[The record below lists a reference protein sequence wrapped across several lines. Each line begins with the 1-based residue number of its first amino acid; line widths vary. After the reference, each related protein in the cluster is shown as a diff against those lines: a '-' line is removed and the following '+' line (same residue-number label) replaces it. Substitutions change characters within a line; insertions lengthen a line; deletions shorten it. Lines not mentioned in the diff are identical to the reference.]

1 MVSKTKTWQ
10 QKSLQVYISQFQILY
25 NFPIMF
31 DAQPRVMSERKI
43 SHLIFFL
50 LALIFAILESC
61 SAIIVC
67 GGRWLRYHK
76 FEDIPMWKLYTTGCV
91 GVAGG
96 ITTIFHMGAYA
107 VAPLIPNIMQPFW
120 KMQETWQRLKISLS
134 SSTSWTWERILY
146 VALQLIIIVGNFS
159 PLLTSVIVVLIDVD
173 SVGLL
178 SISYQY
184 DTFTLF
190 IFRCFLTSLCIREA
204 YRIFW
209 FVLFFSVTMCRF
221 ALDFATT
228 IGRLWNPKMFTD
240 LYTQYFLLYSAL
252 SGISEFS
259 VFCCMAATLMVGIIL
274 NFLTLRLYSKLPLLF
289 HLTTTVFAV
298 VIPILVN
305 LTLPPIVM
313 SHEETRKLLKM
324 RYLRYR
330 PYRKQNPVLF
340 RVIRAM
346 RPLAFHAGLFDHRF
360 FKLQRSTMFTFYKV
374 YVDYTIVA
382 LLYIPV

>member
-1 MVSKTKTWQ
+1 
-10 QKSLQVYISQFQILY
+10 
-25 NFPIMF
+25 MF
-31 DAQPRVMSERKI
+31 DAQLSVISERKI

-50 LALIFAILESC
+50 LSVIFAILEFG

-67 GGRWLRYHK
+67 GGRWLRFHK
-76 FEDIPMWKLYTTGCV
+76 FEDIPMWRLYTTGCI
-91 GVAGG
+91 GVAGS
-96 ITTIFHMGAYA
+96 IIIIFHTTTYA
-107 VAPLIPNIMQPFW
+107 VAPLVPNIMEQFW
-120 KMQETWQRLKISLS
+120 ELQETWRRLKISPS
-134 SSTSWTWERILY
+134 SSTSWTWEQILY
-146 VALQLIIIVGNFS
+146 VSLQLIILAGNFL
-159 PLLTSVIVVLIDVD
+159 PVLTSLIGVLIDVD
-173 SVGLL
+173 PFGLL
-178 SISYQY
+178 LLSNKYN
-184 DTFTLF
+184 TFPLF
-190 IFRCFLTSLCIREA
+190 MFRCFLTSVCIREA

-209 FVLFFSVTMCRF
+209 FVLFFGVTMCRF

-240 LYTQYFLLYSAL
+240 IYTQYFLLYSAL

-259 VFCCMAATLMVGIIL
+259 LFCAMGATLMIGIAI
-274 NFLTLRLYSKLPLLF
+274 NFLTLRLYSKLPLIL

-305 LTLPPIVM
+305 LTLPPVVM
-313 SHEETRKLLKM
+313 THEETRKLLKM
-324 RYLRYR
+324 RYLWYR
-330 PYRKQNPVLF
+330 PFRRQSPVLF

-360 FKLQRSTMFTFYKV
+360 FKLQRSTLFTFYKV